1 MEEWMRPSGW
11 NERTN
16 EQTTFS
22 RLGRVMY
29 NDILYPARARPPACL
44 LLCSVTY
51 PAMRLLYIPPYATT
65 IPHISRLAAPV
76 VGYKHHLQRAAL
88 AIP

>member
-1 MEEWMRPSGW
+1 MDAPVWM
-11 NERTN
+11 ERTN
-16 EQTTFS
+16 KRTTCS
-22 RLGRVMY
+22 RPGRVLC
-29 NDILYPARARPPACL
+29 NDILYPARARLPACL

-76 VGYKHHLQRAAL
+76 AACKHHLQRAAL
-88 AIP
+88 VTS